1 MDNQDNKIDEIAQLE
16 SEDGKQQNSTAHS
29 IDVSPIDLAE
39 IVVEMGKGVLDVTSS
54 IIENIDID
62 F

>member
-1 MDNQDNKIDEIAQLE
+1 MSNQDNKIAELAQLE
-16 SEDGKQQNSTAHS
+16 NEDKQQQNSIAHS
-29 IDVSPIDLAE
+29 IDGSSIDLAE
-39 IVVEMGKGVLDVTSS
+39 IVVEMGKGVLDVASS

>member
-1 MDNQDNKIDEIAQLE
+1 MSNQDNKIDELAQLE
-16 SEDGKQQNSTAHS
+16 NENEQQQNSTAHS
-29 IDVSPIDLAE
+29 IDVSSLDVAE
-39 IVVEMGKGVLDVTSS
+39 IVVEMGKGVLDVASS

>member
-16 SEDGKQQNSTAHS
+16 SEDGKQQNSIAHS
-29 IDVSPIDLAE
+29 IDVSQIDLAE
-39 IVVEMGKGVLDVTSS
+39 IVVEMGKGVLDVASS